1 MPRVDLILLLVA
13 VLLVGVVAAV
23 AVGRVRGGLDEPV
36 RSRRDNAL
44 PAGRL
49 GEDDLARARF
59 SVGLRG
65 YRMDEVDAALDRV
78 QAELRERDAEVA
90 ALRGALA
97 EETSPRLP
105 HPVAEES
112 AVPEESRVPEESPDA
127 GFGPG
132 R

>member
-13 VLLVGVVAAV
+13 VLLVGVSAAV

-36 RSRRDNAL
+36 RSKRDNAL

-49 GEDDLARARF
+49 GEADISRARF
-59 SVGLRG
+59 TVALRG
-65 YRMDEVDAALDRV
+65 YRMDEVDAALDRI
-78 QAELRERDAEVA
+78 QAELRERDAELA

-97 EETSPRLP
+97 QETPRRGP
-105 HPVAEES
+105 AAGSEDG
-112 AVPEESRVPEESPDA
+112 PDA